1 MPFTLATYRSTAQGH
16 TSAGPRTFLGQTE
29 GNTRYEDQQQQQ
41 QQQLSLACLL
51 SSGCQCQ
58 RVPFESFIPAS
69 LLEAHHH
76 AGRRILPRGYPPGS
90 GFPFAFPFL
99 FPISN
104 SDSWC
109 HLRCTAGANRRHLTL
124 TFRSPLPSKE
134 FASGLRGQ
142 KRNGK
147 TLSKIKTAPEFWAG
161 PLGKKHL
168 WLVSIVKI
176 LALRRILKDARGN
189 ILSN

>member
-90 GFPFAFPFL
+90 GFPFAFPFV

-168 WLVSIVKI
+168 
-176 LALRRILKDARGN
+176 
-189 ILSN
+189 

>member
-1 MPFTLATYRSTAQGH
+1 MPFTLATYRSTAQGR

-168 WLVSIVKI
+168 
-176 LALRRILKDARGN
+176 
-189 ILSN
+189 

>member
-1 MPFTLATYRSTAQGH
+1 MPFTLATYRSTAQGR

-76 AGRRILPRGYPPGS
+76 AGRRILPRGYPLALDS
-90 GFPFAFPFL
+90 HSHSHSYSR
-99 FPISN
+99 FPIPIPGATSGAP
-104 SDSWC
+104 
-109 HLRCTAGANRRHLTL
+109 LVQIAG
-124 TFRSPLPSKE
+124 
-134 FASGLRGQ
+134 
-142 KRNGK
+142 
-147 TLSKIKTAPEFWAG
+147 I
-161 PLGKKHL
+161 
-168 WLVSIVKI
+168 
-176 LALRRILKDARGN
+176 
-189 ILSN
+189 